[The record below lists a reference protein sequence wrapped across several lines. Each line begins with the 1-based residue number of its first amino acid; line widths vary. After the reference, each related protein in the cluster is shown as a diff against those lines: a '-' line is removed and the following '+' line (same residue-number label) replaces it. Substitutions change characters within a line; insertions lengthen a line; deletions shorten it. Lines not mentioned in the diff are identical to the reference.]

1 MAEGMS
7 ALDAPGARSP
17 WADSSES
24 AESGFRA
31 ATSSRARALAE
42 TELDFVWRLLRRLG
56 LDATDADDGAQDVF
70 VALARRVDDVAVGK
84 ERSFLIG
91 TALNVAATHHRARAR
106 RRESPETTV
115 EQLVHPGLDPEQAAL
130 ERRRV
135 ELLDQ
140 ALAELDW
147 EMRVPFVLFELE
159 ELTASDIAG
168 LLGIPAG
175 TVASRLRRARELFR
189 SAARRLRARSESGGA
204 P

>member
-1 MAEGMS
+1 MS
-7 ALDAPGARSP
+7 ALDAPRSRPP
-17 WADSSES
+17 WAESSE
-24 AESGFRA
+24 AGQSGFRA
-31 ATSSRARALAE
+31 AASSSRAQALAE
-42 TELDFVWRLLRRLG
+42 MHLDFVWRLLRRLG

-70 VALARRVDDVAVGK
+70 VALARRMGDVAVGS

-91 TALNVAATHHRARAR
+91 TALNVAATYRRSRAR
-106 RRESPETTV
+106 RRESLETTV
-115 EQLVHPGLDPEQAAL
+115 EELVYPGLDPEQAAL

-140 ALAELDW
+140 ALGELDW

-168 LLGIPAG
+168 LIGIPAG

>member
-1 MAEGMS
+1 
-7 ALDAPGARSP
+7 L
-17 WADSSES
+17 
-24 AESGFRA
+24 AESH
-31 ATSSRARALAE
+31 
-42 TELDFVWRLLRRLG
+42 LDFVRRLLRRLG

-70 VALARRVDDVAVGK
+70 VALARRIDDVAVGS

-106 RRESPETTV
+106 RRESPV
-115 EQLVHPGLDPEQAAL
+115 AALEQLTHPGLDPEQVAL

-147 EMRVPFVLFELE
+147 ELRAPFVLFELE
-159 ELTASDIAG
+159 ELTASEIAA
-168 LLGIPAG
+168 LLRIPAG

-189 SAARRLRARSESGGA
+189 STARRLQAQSESGGA